1 MVGRPPT
8 SGIHVKKTHEGARAR
23 RSGAHTRDVGSSRA
37 WKMAPEAVRQ
47 APRAAQA
54 AFCPT
59 DASWLATGTMA
70 GAIDLSFSSAAAME
84 IWSVGLAKKQNDMEL
99 AGGAVST
106 WERFHRLAWGRAGP
120 TPIGTLAGGLADG
133 TIGVW
138 DPQVVLDTAP
148 SEVADESGRALLAQL
163 QHHRG
168 SVRGLQFNPCTTNL
182 LASGSAD
189 AEICIWDLA
198 TPKKPSLYP
207 ALKNGS
213 ASGNDPGETTFLQ
226 WNNKV
231 QHILASTSTSG
242 TTVVWDLKRQKPVIS
257 FTDPNGKRRCSALQW
272 NPEVATQLIVA
283 SDDDRAP
290 SLQVW
295 DLRNS
300 ISPVREFV
308 GHQKGVLSL
317 AWCPLDPSLL
327 LSCGKDNRIIC
338 WDSTNGDVLCE
349 LASESNWYFDVQWSP
364 TLPGIFSA
372 SSFDGKVE
380 LYNVMDLQ
388 GPGGSYAGDGMRGG
402 ADGMK
407 KPPSWMQKPSSVSFG
422 FGGKLVSVA
431 NTYGEAGKLQNAPI
445 VSLRTVT
452 TDSDMVD
459 RSVQFEEAIKGAD
472 KATLLSFCD
481 VKAAAG
487 VDKEEQETWTFLK
500 NLFADDARKGLLGV
514 LGFEPAPVRDSGE
527 EEVAQ
532 QLADA
537 TIGDGAE
544 IAANASPAEGDPDS
558 FFDNLPSPVAKTQS
572 KPTTPKPDSVPGAVV
587 PETRSSDG
595 SDEKLNLAIMVGD
608 FEGAV
613 ATCLASGRLT
623 DALIIAPLGGE
634 ELAFSTKKECMRR
647 SPRPYMSVLN
657 ALMDSELEGLVH
669 ARPVEEWRET
679 LAMLCTYAK
688 AEKWAGLCD
697 ALAQELWAANM
708 CHAATLCSICSG
720 NVDDTVTSWC
730 SKLPSNFRENMDLVQ
745 DLIEK
750 SVVLGMASGQEGAC
764 SRLSGLV
771 TAYGEILASQG
782 YAKVALDYLNMLP
795 GNFGPESEISIL
807 KDRICRSGQLE
818 ASAASESVY
827 QQPQG
832 VASAVPQAPQGAA
845 PAVPSMPVHQPGQYE
860 PSGGYQPSVYQAQPP
875 YQPQQTYQ
883 PASYTPAYQQSSQAY
898 GTQQQM
904 YQPPASSYSPPTVYQ
919 QEQPAAAP
927 LQPPYGNATQ
937 PQVYQPQQPTQ
948 APPPGMPSQ
957 APSMFVPAAPAVE
970 KPPAPVHP
978 PSQFVPTSS
987 QVAPP
992 AQAAMQPSK
1001 VSPATTPR
1009 SPAAP
1014 PKPAGPPKGLTVE
1027 TVDTSS
1033 VSQEMQ
1039 GVVVSLSAL
1048 YRNCS
1053 AVAASNPIKKREMD
1067 DNSKRLAT
1075 LFYSLNA
1082 GDVSTK
1088 VCTKLKDLCRALDSG
1103 DFASASHIQVGMTTS
1118 DWDEC
1123 SAWLTALKRLIKTGS
1138 SLR

>member
-1 MVGRPPT
+1 
-8 SGIHVKKTHEGARAR
+8 
-23 RSGAHTRDVGSSRA
+23 
-37 WKMAPEAVRQ
+37 MAPEAVRQ

-59 DASWLATGTMA
+59 DASHLATGTMA
-70 GAIDLSFSSAAAME
+70 GAIDLSFSSAAAVE
-84 IWSVGLAKKQNDMEL
+84 IWSLELAKKRADMEL
-99 AGGAVST
+99 AGQAVST

-138 DPQVVLDTAP
+138 DPKVVLDTKP
-148 SEVADESGRALLAQL
+148 SENADESGKALLAQL

-213 ASGNDPGETTFLQ
+213 ANENAPGETTFLQ

-317 AWCPLDPSLL
+317 AWCPHDPSLL
-327 LSCGKDNRIIC
+327 LSCGKDNRVIC
-338 WDSTNGDVLCE
+338 WGSANGDILCE

-388 GPGGSYAGDGMRGG
+388 APGEGLAGGG
-402 ADGMK
+402 AGGAMTGMK
-407 KPPSWMQKPSSVSFG
+407 TPPSWMRKPSAVSFG
-422 FGGKLVSVA
+422 FGGKVVSVA
-431 NTYGEAGKLQNAPI
+431 NTYGESGKLQAAPS

-452 TDSDMVD
+452 TDSDLVD

-487 VDKEEQETWTFLK
+487 ADEEEQETWTFMK
-500 NLFADDARKGLLGV
+500 NLFAEDARKGLLGV
-514 LGFEPAPVRDSGE
+514 LGFEPAPVRDTSE
-527 EEVAQ
+527 EEVAA
-532 QLADA
+532 QLDSA
-537 TIGDGAE
+537 TISEGAE
-544 IAANASPAEGDPDS
+544 IGAPVSPVEEGDPDS
-558 FFDNLPSPVAKTQS
+558 FFDNLPSPVAKSQ
-572 KPTTPKPDSVPGAVV
+572 PKPAAPKLEST
-587 PETRSSDG
+587 PEAIIPEKRSSDG
-595 SDEKLNLAIMVGD
+595 SDEKLNQAIMVGD

-613 ATCLASGRLT
+613 ATCLASGRLA

-647 SPRPYMSVLN
+647 SPRPYMSVLK
-657 ALMDSELEGLVH
+657 ALMDSELEGLVQT
-669 ARPVEEWRET
+669 RPVEGWRET

-688 AEKWAGLCD
+688 GEKWTGLCD
-697 ALAQELWAANM
+697 ALAQRLWAANL

-750 SVVLGMASGQEGAC
+750 SVVLGMASSQEGAC

-771 TAYGEILASQG
+771 AAYGEILASQG
-782 YAKVALDYLNMLP
+782 HAKVALDYLNMLP
-795 GNFGPESEISIL
+795 GNFGPESEIGIL
-807 KDRICRSGQLE
+807 KDRIYRSGQLE
-818 ASAASESVY
+818 ASAPSEGGN

-832 VASAVPQAPQGAA
+832 VAPAAPQVPPAA
-845 PAVPSMPVHQPGQYE
+845 AQTVPTTSAPHAGQYA
-860 PSGGYQPSVYQAQPP
+860 PTGGYQPPAYQAQPA
-875 YQPQQTYQ
+875 YQPQQNYQ
-883 PASYTPAYQQSSQAY
+883 PASYNPAYQQPTQAY
-898 GTQQQM
+898 GTQQQV
-904 YQPPASSYSPPTVYQ
+904 YQPPATAYSPQMAYH
-919 QEQPAAAP
+919 QEQPSAAP
-927 LQPPYGNATQ
+927 GQPSYGGAPQ
-937 PQVYQPQQPTQ
+937 PQAYQPQQPAPA
-948 APPPGMPSQ
+948 APPSMPSQ
-957 APSMFVPAAPAVE
+957 APSMFVPTAPAVE
-970 KPPAPVHP
+970 KTPAPVHP
-978 PSQFVPTSS
+978 TSQFVPTAS

-992 AQAAMQPSK
+992 AQAAMHPTN

-1014 PKPAGPPKGLTVE
+1014 SKPTGPPKGLTLE
-1027 TVDTSS
+1027 TVDTGS
-1033 VSQEMQ
+1033 VPQEMQ
-1039 GVVVSLSAL
+1039 GVVRSLSAL

-1053 AVAASNPIKKREMD
+1053 AVTASNPIKKREME
-1067 DNSKRLAT
+1067 DNSKRLAV
-1075 LFYSLNA
+1075 LFYSLNS
-1082 GDVSTK
+1082 GDVSNK
-1088 VCTKLKDLCRALDSG
+1088 VCAKLRDLCHALDSG
-1103 DFASASHIQVGMTTS
+1103 DFAAASHIQVGMTTS